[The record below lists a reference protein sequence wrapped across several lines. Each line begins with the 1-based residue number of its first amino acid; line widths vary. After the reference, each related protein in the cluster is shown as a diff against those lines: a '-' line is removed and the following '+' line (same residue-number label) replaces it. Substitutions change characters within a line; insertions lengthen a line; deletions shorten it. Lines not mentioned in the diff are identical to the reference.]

1 MSTVCSYFKFSFLDC
16 FFNVFIDLIVPE
28 CGKTPEEM
36 RRGRTAAKDKH
47 LPTKQ
52 YVISNT

>member
-1 MSTVCSYFKFSFLDC
+1 MCIVILSSVFTIAFS
-16 FFNVFIDLIVPE
+16 NVFIDFIVPK

-36 RRGRTAAKDKH
+36 RSGKTAANDKH